1 MFTKPATTA
10 YAAHA
15 LLVDPARSAP
25 QLWRLLLGLLLIGVL
40 SYALT
45 AVSVQTLIAAFP
57 GAWVRDLPTGGSP
70 IAMLVLLGSFFC
82 VTIAVA
88 CALRLL
94 HRRSLSSVIGPTP
107 LVLHQFGRTSLRL
120 SVLMVGL
127 ALLWL
132 ILPTGLDGGVMSDL
146 TPNLA
151 LHQWL
156 RLLPLALIAI
166 FIQISA
172 EEILFRGYL
181 QQTLAA
187 RGLHPLIWLFVP
199 SAIFAVGHY
208 APGDAGVNAPLIAL
222 WAGGFGLLM
231 ADLTARAGTL
241 GPAMAVHFVNNI
253 IAILLFGSP
262 TSLSGLA
269 LFLVPFELSDP
280 VVLRQMLWLD
290 FAVLGLCW
298 LVARLAIRR

>member
-1 MFTKPATTA
+1 MSTKPATTA

-45 AVSVQTLIAAFP
+45 NVTVQMLIAAFP
-57 GAWVRDLPTGGSP
+57 GAWVRDLPAGGSP
-70 IAMLVLLGSFFC
+70 VAMLVLLGSFLC
-82 VTIAVA
+82 VTVAVA
-88 CALRLL
+88 CVLPLL
-94 HRRSLSSVIGPTP
+94 HRRSLSSVIGPMP
-107 LVLHQFGRTSLRL
+107 LALQQFGRTGLRL
-120 SVLMVGL
+120 AVLMVGL

-132 ILPTGLDGGVMSDL
+132 ILPGGLDGGVISDL
-146 TPNLA
+146 VPNLA

-187 RGLHPLIWLFVP
+187 RGLHPLIWLLVP

-208 APGDAGVNAPLIAL
+208 APGDAGSNAPLIAL
-222 WAGGFGLLM
+222 WAGGFGLMM

-290 FAVLGLCW
+290 FAVVGLCW

>member
-1 MFTKPATTA
+1 MSTKPERPA
-10 YAAHA
+10 YAAHD

-40 SYALT
+40 TYALT
-45 AVSVQTLIAAFP
+45 AVAVQTLIAAFP
-57 GAWVRDLPTGGSP
+57 GTWVRDLPAGGSP
-70 IAMLVLLGSFFC
+70 VAMLVLLSSFLC

-88 CALRLL
+88 CTLRLL
-94 HRRSLSSVIGPTP
+94 HRRSLSSVIGPMP
-107 LVLHQFGRTSLRL
+107 LALQQFGRTCLRL
-120 SVLMVGL
+120 AILMAAL

-132 ILPTGLDGGVMSDL
+132 ILPGGLDAGVMSDL

-166 FIQISA
+166 FMQISA

-187 RGLHPLIWLFVP
+187 RGLHPLIWLLVP

-208 APGDAGVNAPLIAL
+208 VPEDAGVNAPLIAL

-241 GPAMAVHFVNNI
+241 GPAMAIHFVNNI

-280 VVLRQMLWLD
+280 VILRQMLWLD
-290 FAVLGLCW
+290 FAVVGLCW